1 MEEKKPAASPDPA
14 EQVEELLAQARQT
27 AAGRVSRREMDA
39 ILESVRSQ
47 GAPEPSGAK
56 RVRQGKTAPDEQ
68 DLIPEPEP
76 KELSLPEQRRQT
88 ARQFFGAMFLTLILL
103 GGVFG
108 ALLVEESYRRV
119 GMGSLP
125 TQVFSARLT
134 EEGIAFT
141 VGKLPT
147 TRNRQPGWPGWQTV
161 WSPSCCPG
169 DCGSQSGHCWA
180 AGSCWTGCDP
190 LPPLPYK
197 KRKAE
202 YAFRFLCIFRV
213 SGTADRHS

>member
-47 GAPEPSGAK
+47 DAPEPSGVK
-56 RVRQGKTAPDEQ
+56 RVRQGKTTPDEQ
-68 DLIPEPEP
+68 DLIPEPE
-76 KELSLPEQRRQT
+76 ELSLPEQRRQT

-141 VGKLPT
+141 VGEAAPD
-147 TRNRQPGWPGWQTV
+147 PEQTARLA
-161 WSPSCCPG
+161 W
-169 DCGSQSGHCWA
+169 
-180 AGSCWTGCDP
+180 
-190 LPPLPYK
+190 L
-197 KRKAE
+197 
-202 YAFRFLCIFRV
+202 
-213 SGTADRHS
+213 ADRLEPFLLPRGLRITVRALLGGRLLLDWL

>member
-1 MEEKKPAASPDPA
+1 MEEKKTAAFPDPA
-14 EQVEELLAQARQT
+14 EQAEELLAQARQT

-56 RVRQGKTAPDEQ
+56 RMRQGKTAPDEQ
-68 DLIPEPEP
+68 GLIPEPEP
-76 KELSLPEQRRQT
+76 EELSLPEQRRQT
-88 ARQFFGAMFLTLILL
+88 ARQMFLTLILL

-108 ALLVEESYRRV
+108 ALLVEEGYRRV

-141 VGKLPT
+141 VGKAAPD
-147 TRNRQPGWPGWQTV
+147 PEQTARLA
-161 WSPSCCPG
+161 W
-169 DCGSQSGHCWA
+169 
-180 AGSCWTGCDP
+180 
-190 LPPLPYK
+190 L
-197 KRKAE
+197 
-202 YAFRFLCIFRV
+202 
-213 SGTADRHS
+213 ADRLEPFLLPRGLRITVRALLGGRLLLDWL

>member
-68 DLIPEPEP
+68 DLIPESEPE
-76 KELSLPEQRRQT
+76 ELSLPEQRRQT

-141 VGKLPT
+141 VGEAAPD
-147 TRNRQPGWPGWQTV
+147 PEQTARLA
-161 WSPSCCPG
+161 W
-169 DCGSQSGHCWA
+169 
-180 AGSCWTGCDP
+180 
-190 LPPLPYK
+190 L
-197 KRKAE
+197 
-202 YAFRFLCIFRV
+202 
-213 SGTADRHS
+213 ADRLEPFLLPRGLRITVRALLGGRLLLDWL

>member
-76 KELSLPEQRRQT
+76 EELSLPEQRRQT

-108 ALLVEESYRRV
+108 ALLVEES
-119 GMGSLP
+119 
-125 TQVFSARLT
+125 
-134 EEGIAFT
+134 
-141 VGKLPT
+141 
-147 TRNRQPGWPGWQTV
+147 
-161 WSPSCCPG
+161 
-169 DCGSQSGHCWA
+169 
-180 AGSCWTGCDP
+180 
-190 LPPLPYK
+190 
-197 KRKAE
+197 
-202 YAFRFLCIFRV
+202 
-213 SGTADRHS
+213 

>member
-47 GAPEPSGAK
+47 DAPEPSGVK

-76 KELSLPEQRRQT
+76 EELSLPEQRRQA

-119 GMGSLP
+119 
-125 TQVFSARLT
+125 
-134 EEGIAFT
+134 
-141 VGKLPT
+141 
-147 TRNRQPGWPGWQTV
+147 
-161 WSPSCCPG
+161 
-169 DCGSQSGHCWA
+169 
-180 AGSCWTGCDP
+180 
-190 LPPLPYK
+190 
-197 KRKAE
+197 
-202 YAFRFLCIFRV
+202 
-213 SGTADRHS
+213 

>member
-68 DLIPEPEP
+68 DLIPEPE
-76 KELSLPEQRRQT
+76 ELSLPEQRRQT

-134 EEGIAFT
+134 EEVSANHGRAQYNGAILREGPEGLEALPIR
-141 VGKLPT
+141 GKSGLIT
-147 TRNRQPGWPGWQTV
+147 TLAGADGYFCIPR
-161 WSPSCCPG
+161 
-169 DCGSQSGHCWA
+169 DCEGFP
-180 AGSCWTGCDP
+180 AGARIP
-190 LPPLPYK
+190 VHL
-197 KRKAE
+197 
-202 YAFRFLCIFRV
+202 F
-213 SGTADRHS
+213 TAD

>member
-1 MEEKKPAASPDPA
+1 MEEKKTAAFPDPA
-14 EQVEELLAQARQT
+14 EQAEELLAQARQT

-56 RVRQGKTAPDEQ
+56 RMRQGKTAPDEQ
-68 DLIPEPEP
+68 GLIPEPEP
-76 KELSLPEQRRQT
+76 EELSLPEQRRQT

-108 ALLVEESYRRV
+108 ALLVEEGYRRV

-141 VGKLPT
+141 VGKAAPD
-147 TRNRQPGWPGWQTV
+147 PEQTARLA
-161 WSPSCCPG
+161 WLADRLEPF
-169 DCGSQSGHCWA
+169 
-180 AGSCWTGCDP
+180 P
-190 LPPLPYK
+190 LPRGL
-197 KRKAE
+197 RIIVRALLGG
-202 YAFRFLCIFRV
+202 RLLL
-213 SGTADRHS
+213 DWL

>member
-47 GAPEPSGAK
+47 DAPEPSGAK

-76 KELSLPEQRRQT
+76 EELSLPEQRRQT

-141 VGKLPT
+141 VGEAAPDPGTDSPAGLAGRPSGALP
-147 TRNRQPGWPGWQTV
+147 
-161 WSPSCCPG
+161 
-169 DCGSQSGHCWA
+169 A
-180 AGSCWTGCDP
+180 AP
-190 LPPLPYK
+190 
-197 KRKAE
+197 
-202 YAFRFLCIFRV
+202 
-213 SGTADRHS
+213 GTADHSPGAAGRQAPAGLAVTPSPASIQKKTG

>member
-68 DLIPEPEP
+68 DLIPEPE
-76 KELSLPEQRRQT
+76 ELSLPEQRRQT

-103 GGVFG
+103 GGR
-108 ALLVEESYRRV
+108 LL
-119 GMGSLP
+119 LDW
-125 TQVFSARLT
+125 L
-134 EEGIAFT
+134 
-141 VGKLPT
+141 
-147 TRNRQPGWPGWQTV
+147 
-161 WSPSCCPG
+161 
-169 DCGSQSGHCWA
+169 
-180 AGSCWTGCDP
+180 
-190 LPPLPYK
+190 
-197 KRKAE
+197 
-202 YAFRFLCIFRV
+202 
-213 SGTADRHS
+213 

>member
-1 MEEKKPAASPDPA
+1 MPWRRKNLPLPRT
-14 EQVEELLAQARQT
+14 RQNRWKNCLPRP
-27 AAGRVSRREMDA
+27 GRLRRDGYPGG
-39 ILESVRSQ
+39 RWTPFSQ
-47 GAPEPSGAK
+47 DAPEPSGAK

-76 KELSLPEQRRQT
+76 EELSLPEQRRQT

-141 VGKLPT
+141 VGEAAPD
-147 TRNRQPGWPGWQTV
+147 PEQTARLA
-161 WSPSCCPG
+161 W
-169 DCGSQSGHCWA
+169 
-180 AGSCWTGCDP
+180 
-190 LPPLPYK
+190 L
-197 KRKAE
+197 
-202 YAFRFLCIFRV
+202 
-213 SGTADRHS
+213 ADRLEPFLLPRGLRITVRALLGGRLLLDWL

>member
-47 GAPEPSGAK
+47 GAPEPSGVK

-76 KELSLPEQRRQT
+76 EELSLPEQRRQT

-141 VGKLPT
+141 VGEAAPDPGTDSPAGLAGGPSGALP
-147 TRNRQPGWPGWQTV
+147 
-161 WSPSCCPG
+161 
-169 DCGSQSGHCWA
+169 A
-180 AGSCWTGCDP
+180 AP
-190 LPPLPYK
+190 
-197 KRKAE
+197 
-202 YAFRFLCIFRV
+202 
-213 SGTADRHS
+213 GTADHSPGAAGRKAPAGLAVTPFPRFHTKKTG

>member
-76 KELSLPEQRRQT
+76 EELSLPEQRRQT

-108 ALLVEESYRRV
+108 LCWWRRATA
-119 GMGSLP
+119 GWEWTAGH
-125 TQVFSARLT
+125 QVFSAGSPRRDRV
-134 EEGIAFT
+134 T
-141 VGKLPT
+141 VGEAAPD
-147 TRNRQPGWPGWQTV
+147 RNRQPGWPGWRTV
-161 WSPSCCPG
+161 WEPFL
-169 DCGSQSGHCWA
+169 
-180 AGSCWTGCDP
+180 
-190 LPPLPYK
+190 LPRGL
-197 KRKAE
+197 RITVRALLGG
-202 YAFRFLCIFRV
+202 RLLL
-213 SGTADRHS
+213 DWL